1 MCVCD
6 RAPVRHPL
14 EVTAKLRE
22 YLMTIGSVRYADIIG
37 LTDADVEGSLVISL
51 GIVGVGHELVRV

>member
-1 MCVCD
+1 
-6 RAPVRHPL
+6 
-14 EVTAKLRE
+14 
-22 YLMTIGSVRYADIIG
+22 MTIGSVRYADIIG